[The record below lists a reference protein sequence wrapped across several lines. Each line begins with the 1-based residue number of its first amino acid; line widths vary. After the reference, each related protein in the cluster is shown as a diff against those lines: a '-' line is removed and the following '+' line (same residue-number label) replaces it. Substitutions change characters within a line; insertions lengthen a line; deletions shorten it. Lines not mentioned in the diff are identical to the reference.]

1 MGDSRREKEHNSKS
15 DLQARTARELHIAT
29 LTRYKTDSRMY
40 FYLFSPPRACRSLF
54 CVELDRKS
62 FCAGLS
68 LEARGL
74 RYFLSG
80 LPFTKRNSRPCC
92 FRLASRASQNA
103 YEDCLMRNRNAFLSP
118 CQCSRLEVERTTAFL
133 KHDIHNCYVCCSLYS
148 RSESCQRRKTI

>member
-1 MGDSRREKEHNSKS
+1 MNRK
-15 DLQARTARELHIAT
+15 RTSHRHLDT
-29 LTRYKTDSRMY
+29 VQNRVNNVFLSLFTTSRM
-40 FYLFSPPRACRSLF
+40 SLF

-62 FCAGLS
+62 SCAGLS
-68 LEARGL
+68 LEASGL

-103 YEDCLMRNRNAFLSP
+103 YEDCLMRNRNADLSP